1 MIIDM
6 IVVFLFVDPLIRGI
20 NSFTVINNNIPNVID
35 SNIPKTIVFNAV
47 MFRKYIINPPIN
59 VVEEIA
65 NTDRIDL

>member
-6 IVVFLFVDPLIRGI
+6 IVVFLFVDPFIRGI

-59 VVEEIA
+59 VVEDIA

>member
-20 NSFTVINNNIPNVID
+20 NSFTVINKSIPNVID
-35 SNIPKTIVFNAV
+35 SNIPKTIVFNSV

-59 VVEEIA
+59 VVEDIA
-65 NTDRIDL
+65 STDRIDL